1 MINLLNITTDKPPN
15 RALAF
20 GLIIT
25 ILVVIAASTPAF
37 AHGGFDHFTGTVVKF
52 ANNALTVKT
61 ARGNVDV
68 KMDNQTYLTRNDQK
82 AQLSDLKVGA
92 RVVVDVPKGSED
104 KLAHSVKI
112 GGVTKPVDQQA
123 HGSRR

>member
-1 MINLLNITTDKPPN
+1 MINLLNITTGKPAN

-20 GLIIT
+20 GLII
-25 ILVVIAASTPAF
+25 ILMVIAASTPAF
-37 AHGGFDHFTGTVVKF
+37 AHGGFDHVIGTVVKF
-52 ANNALTVKT
+52 ANNELTVKT
-61 ARGNVDV
+61 ARGNLDV
-68 KMDNQTYLTRNDQK
+68 KVDNQTYLTRDDRK

-92 RVVVDVPKGSED
+92 RVVVDVPKGSKD

-112 GGVTKPVDQQA
+112 GAVTKPVDQQA